1 MKKTFLLMLLSF
13 VIGCACGQNG
23 DTLATDTLYLP
34 IPEYSYIQ
42 EGIYYPTY
50 IKEIQK
56 IENGYVVRCNVN
68 VQGSLFPAWV
78 VAGANDLK
86 YNGKRLHKRSHCSL
100 SFKKYHQISLGYSAR
115 PPKTWIG
122 DYYEEILDVLQ
133 GIKIIS
139 VKETNHTK
147 CFLVSLDLGRKEKHW
162 NDSVAFCK
170 EEAFEQIKDSLLP
183 TLRDFLHRFSYFTK
197 WEESAEFWDV
207 SQMQHCFNQWSLSSK
222 FLDLKQQN
230 DKQEFSKQKFGW
242 RRCDFAEK
250 ISDCQSAQHL
260 PVIAEKIEDER
271 IEISDLRLLYMSG
284 DRITVRVS
292 WTILQGEAHTLV
304 LSLERKNE
312 QWKITGVARKTW
324 HNE

>member
-1 MKKTFLLMLLSF
+1 MLLSF

-78 VAGANDLK
+78 VTGANDLI

-133 GIKIIS
+133 GNKIIS
-139 VKETNHTK
+139 VKETNLTK

-162 NDSVAFCK
+162 NDSVAFHK
-170 EEAFEQIKDSLLP
+170 EAAFEQMKDSLLP
-183 TLRDFLHRFSYFTK
+183 TLRSFLHTFSYSSDWK
-197 WEESAEFWDV
+197 NSIDLLDIP
-207 SQMQHCFNQWSLSSK
+207 QMEHCFAQWSHHAK
-222 FLDLKQQN
+222 FLDFSNQYYN
-230 DKQEFSKQKFGW
+230 KQEFSKRKYGW
-242 RRCDFAEK
+242 GRIGFEEK
-250 ISDCQSAQHL
+250 IKDCQWQRKL

-304 LSLERKNE
+304 LSLERKNG
-312 QWKITGVARKTW
+312 QWKITGVACKTW

>member
-1 MKKTFLLMLLSF
+1 MLLSF

-86 YNGKRLHKRSHCSL
+86 DNGKRLHKRSHCSL

-122 DYYEEILDVLQ
+122 DYYEEILDVLL
-133 GIKIIS
+133 GGKIAS
-139 VKETNHTK
+139 VKENDFTK
-147 CFLVSLDLGRKEKHW
+147 CFLVSLDLDGEGKQW
-162 NDSVAFCK
+162 NDSVAFHK
-170 EEAFEQIKDSLLP
+170 EAAFEQMKDSILP
-183 TLRDFLHRFSYFTK
+183 TLRDFLHTFSYSSD
-197 WEESAEFWDV
+197 WGNSIDLLDIP
-207 SQMQHCFNQWSLSSK
+207 QMEHCFAQWSQDAK
-222 FLDLKQQN
+222 FLDCAKHKKN
-230 DKQEFSKQKFGW
+230 DKQEFSQRKYGW
-242 RRCDFAEK
+242 GRLRFEEELK
-250 ISDCQSAQHL
+250 DCQSSRKL
-260 PVIAEKIEDER
+260 PVIAGEIEDER
-271 IEISDLRLLYMSG
+271 IEIADLRLLYMSG
-284 DRITVRVS
+284 NRITVRVN

-304 LSLERKNE
+304 ISLQQEGDK
-312 QWKITGVARKTW
+312 WKITGLARKTW